1 MMNSIMSNIIY
12 WWIEIG
18 EDHNHNRNLNE
29 IIQKNDN
36 DASSSSQL
44 TREQQGLLNFDEIVA
59 LWCFILV
66 VWYGFFRFRNWKISR
81 KRRRTTMSTT
91 TTTTTSINNDTDY
104 DEIQYGFSPIHWLIV
119 SIAIMGLANFLFSVR
134 LLQVMGHR
142 SSTGIGGGVL
152 KLSYVSEY
160 QPEVVYSTR
169 GDTSYM
175 IEDEYHS
182 YVVYCFLL
190 IEYYSNRLNIF
201 PTFCCCC
208 FYDYFTFFSDMFL
221 ACLRHPCTLSLGVLA
236 PKIAF
241 GSDRYYYFPSNDYAV
256 GGESIKST
264 AMCLAALSCAQ
275 VIVRLTDNLMILFRY
290 RSVKESVDFF
300 EYVLDAIFLVWMTNT
315 LYRTTIEISRDGYH
329 GHSAGGGLIGQN
341 RWLAWWKSPTLL
353 FFWILYTIF
362 VTVSTVL
369 VLMGMLSFFGVSS
382 FGTEH
387 FMYADYKVHA
397 INDLLLLSGIAI
409 VLRPKPIGH
418 SEIFDSD
425 VNNDDEEGRDNTD
438 IDYSLLLAES
448 EDSNLDYNNN
458 EEEGGEEIAFEMT
471 SNTATSSMNETI
483 GTI

>member
-12 WWIEIG
+12 WWI
-18 EDHNHNRNLNE
+18 DHNHNRNLNE

-91 TTTTTSINNDTDY
+91 TTTSINNDTDY
-104 DEIQYGFSPIHWLIV
+104 DDIQYGFSPIHWLIV

-190 IEYYSNRLNIF
+190 IEYLQQQ
-201 PTFCCCC
+201 TK
-208 FYDYFTFFSDMFL
+208 YFS
-221 ACLRHPCTLSLGVLA
+221 
-236 PKIAF
+236 
-241 GSDRYYYFPSNDYAV
+241 Y
-256 GGESIKST
+256 
-264 AMCLAALSCAQ
+264 
-275 VIVRLTDNLMILFRY
+275 
-290 RSVKESVDFF
+290 
-300 EYVLDAIFLVWMTNT
+300 
-315 LYRTTIEISRDGYH
+315 
-329 GHSAGGGLIGQN
+329 
-341 RWLAWWKSPTLL
+341 
-353 FFWILYTIF
+353 
-362 VTVSTVL
+362 
-369 VLMGMLSFFGVSS
+369 
-382 FGTEH
+382 
-387 FMYADYKVHA
+387 
-397 INDLLLLSGIAI
+397 LLLL
-409 VLRPKPIGH
+409 
-418 SEIFDSD
+418 
-425 VNNDDEEGRDNTD
+425 
-438 IDYSLLLAES
+438 LLL
-448 EDSNLDYNNN
+448 
-458 EEEGGEEIAFEMT
+458 
-471 SNTATSSMNETI
+471 
-483 GTI
+483 

>member
-91 TTTTTSINNDTDY
+91 TTTSINNDTDY
-104 DEIQYGFSPIHWLIV
+104 DDIQYGISPIHWLIV

-190 IEYYSNRLNIF
+190 IEYLQQQ
-201 PTFCCCC
+201 TK
-208 FYDYFTFFSDMFL
+208 YFS
-221 ACLRHPCTLSLGVLA
+221 
-236 PKIAF
+236 
-241 GSDRYYYFPSNDYAV
+241 Y
-256 GGESIKST
+256 
-264 AMCLAALSCAQ
+264 
-275 VIVRLTDNLMILFRY
+275 
-290 RSVKESVDFF
+290 
-300 EYVLDAIFLVWMTNT
+300 
-315 LYRTTIEISRDGYH
+315 
-329 GHSAGGGLIGQN
+329 
-341 RWLAWWKSPTLL
+341 
-353 FFWILYTIF
+353 
-362 VTVSTVL
+362 
-369 VLMGMLSFFGVSS
+369 
-382 FGTEH
+382 
-387 FMYADYKVHA
+387 
-397 INDLLLLSGIAI
+397 LLLL
-409 VLRPKPIGH
+409 
-418 SEIFDSD
+418 
-425 VNNDDEEGRDNTD
+425 
-438 IDYSLLLAES
+438 LLL
-448 EDSNLDYNNN
+448 
-458 EEEGGEEIAFEMT
+458 
-471 SNTATSSMNETI
+471 
-483 GTI
+483 